1 MNAGTDLSGAPED
14 HILRRM
20 ARHLQ
25 ERVQYPVGSALWA
38 CAVQGYEECKQ
49 EMDRRLIE
57 YIATATEKQGDP
69 FGLPNVG
76 EQAAPPDAGRASQR
90 RAGPQPA

>member
-1 MNAGTDLSGAPED
+1 MNAGTDLSGVPED

-25 ERVQYPVGSALWA
+25 ERVQYPVGSVLWA
-38 CAVQGYEECKQ
+38 CAVQGDEECKQ

-57 YIATATEKQGDP
+57 HIAAAAKKHRDA
-69 FGLPNVG
+69 FG
-76 EQAAPPDAGRASQR
+76 PP
-90 RAGPQPA
+90 PADL